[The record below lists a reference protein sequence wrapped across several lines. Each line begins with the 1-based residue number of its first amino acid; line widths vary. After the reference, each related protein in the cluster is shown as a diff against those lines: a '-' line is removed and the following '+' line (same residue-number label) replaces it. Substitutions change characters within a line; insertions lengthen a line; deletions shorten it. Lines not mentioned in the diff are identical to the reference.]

1 MPIVLS
7 NLKNEKFQ
15 ILCIGDKITSEKMVE
30 SLNNDTEPNEQI
42 NELDVIYSLS
52 SVRIFQKCILNADV
66 LACLVA
72 LGPDCI
78 NLTECQVG
86 NIVPN
91 FGLLNPKKAQVA
103 KTNWPDAMKELRNN
117 CVATYSAYKP
127 NILLGY
133 NLTEGNAQIGN
144 HFR

>member
-1 MPIVLS
+1 MLP

-30 SLNNDTEPNEQI
+30 SMNNDIIETDEQI
-42 NELDVIYSLS
+42 NEFDVAYSLS
-52 SVRIFQKCILNADV
+52 SIRIFQKCIINPDV
-66 LACLVA
+66 IACLVA
-72 LGPDCI
+72 LGPDCT

-91 FGLLNPKKAQVA
+91 FGLLNPKKTLLSN
-103 KTNWPDAMKELRNN
+103 TNWPDAIKELRNN

-127 NILLGY
+127 NILMGY
-133 NLTEGNAQIGN
+133 NLTEGHSQIGSY
-144 HFR
+144 F